1 MRTAFNDFFYEKRG
15 IYGVLHVMILLLSL
29 FLIVDIS
36 IDTFNNI
43 PFISQTSYLKTQ
55 FWICMFFIAD
65 FILEFFLSKI
75 KFIICKPISSSCW
88 FRSLILILS
97 ITTI

>member
-43 PFISQTSYLKTQ
+43 PFHT
-55 FWICMFFIAD
+55 FAD
-65 FILEFFLSKI
+65 
-75 KFIICKPISSSCW
+75 SSSAPQV
-88 FRSLILILS
+88 
-97 ITTI
+97 

>member
-55 FWICMFFIAD
+55 FWICIFVSENAVMDLHVLHRRFHIGVFPV
-65 FILEFFLSKI
+65 K
-75 KFIICKPISSSCW
+75 
-88 FRSLILILS
+88 R
-97 ITTI
+97 

>member
-43 PFISQTSYLKTQ
+43 PFISQTSENAVLDLHVLHRRFHIGVFPVK
-55 FWICMFFIAD
+55 
-65 FILEFFLSKI
+65 
-75 KFIICKPISSSCW
+75 
-88 FRSLILILS
+88 R
-97 ITTI
+97 

>member
-65 FILEFFLSKI
+65 FILEFFLSKDKI
-75 KFIICKPISSSCW
+75 HYFLG
-88 FRSLILILS
+88 FS
-97 ITTI
+97 ITLINHSDNRIMLDIY

>member
-36 IDTFNNI
+36 IDTFN
-43 PFISQTSYLKTQ
+43 TVSYTHLRAHET
-55 FWICMFFIAD
+55 
-65 FILEFFLSKI
+65 
-75 KFIICKPISSSCW
+75 
-88 FRSLILILS
+88 
-97 ITTI
+97 

>member
-36 IDTFNNI
+36 IDTFNAVLDLHVLHRRFHI
-43 PFISQTSYLKTQ
+43 GVFPVK
-55 FWICMFFIAD
+55 
-65 FILEFFLSKI
+65 
-75 KFIICKPISSSCW
+75 
-88 FRSLILILS
+88 R
-97 ITTI
+97 

>member
-43 PFISQTSYLKTQ
+43 QPQQATRGARRL
-55 FWICMFFIAD
+55 
-65 FILEFFLSKI
+65 
-75 KFIICKPISSSCW
+75 P
-88 FRSLILILS
+88 
-97 ITTI
+97 

>member
-36 IDTFNNI
+36 DRHVQQHTVHL
-43 PFISQTSYLKTQ
+43 S
-55 FWICMFFIAD
+55 D
-65 FILEFFLSKI
+65 FVSENAVLDLHVLHRRFHIGVFPVK
-75 KFIICKPISSSCW
+75 
-88 FRSLILILS
+88 R
-97 ITTI
+97 

>member
-55 FWICMFFIAD
+55 SGSAC
-65 FILEFFLSKI
+65 SSS
-75 KFIICKPISSSCW
+75 PISYWS
-88 FRSLILILS
+88 FPVKR
-97 ITTI
+97 

>member
-36 IDTFNNI
+36 IVSENAVLDLHVLHRRFHI
-43 PFISQTSYLKTQ
+43 GVFPVK
-55 FWICMFFIAD
+55 
-65 FILEFFLSKI
+65 
-75 KFIICKPISSSCW
+75 
-88 FRSLILILS
+88 R
-97 ITTI
+97 

>member
-43 PFISQTSYLKTQ
+43 PFISQTSYLKTCGYFDRHVQ
-55 FWICMFFIAD
+55 QHTVHLSD
-65 FILEFFLSKI
+65 FVSENAVLDLHVLHRRFHIGVFPVK
-75 KFIICKPISSSCW
+75 
-88 FRSLILILS
+88 R
-97 ITTI
+97 

>member
-43 PFISQTSYLKTQ
+43 PFISQTSYLKNAVPDLHVLHRR
-55 FWICMFFIAD
+55 FHIGVFPV
-65 FILEFFLSKI
+65 K
-75 KFIICKPISSSCW
+75 
-88 FRSLILILS
+88 R
-97 ITTI
+97 

>member
-43 PFISQTSYLKTQ
+43 PFIS
-55 FWICMFFIAD
+55 D
-65 FILEFFLSKI
+65 FVSENAVLDLHVLHRRFHIGVFPVK
-75 KFIICKPISSSCW
+75 
-88 FRSLILILS
+88 R
-97 ITTI
+97 